1 MQTKTYREPISIR
14 SLGVSIA
21 GALFV
26 PAQSV
31 SAPALI
37 ICHGAGEFK
46 ENYYSLCEFLA
57 DRGIAS
63 LAIDM
68 HGHGESGG
76 ARFHVRMK
84 EWVAD
89 VRAALDFLSQHPQI
103 DKDAI
108 GAFGLSSGGTAILE
122 TALIDPRL
130 SFLVPLDATVR
141 NSMPLP
147 LAMLFKGL
155 NLLGKLKERL
165 TGDDLRL
172 PMIKLFSLMKLASD
186 VEINRKIRQNPRAG
200 EALKA
205 FPLPG
210 AAEAFFVD
218 TLTRVS
224 SITAPTLVL
233 WGEDDELDPPKTA
246 HLLFRALTCEKAIQ
260 VIPGNGHVGHLD
272 RNREQVF
279 ALTADWVLQNI
290 PSQSEHSARAVS

>member
-1 MQTKTYREPISIR
+1 MKTYREPVSFQ

-26 PAQSV
+26 PTGSC
-31 SAPALI
+31 SAPTLI

-76 ARFHVRMK
+76 DRFHVRMN

-89 VRAALDFLSQHPQI
+89 VRAALDFLSQHRQI
-103 DKDAI
+103 DPHAI

-122 TALIDPRL
+122 AALIDPRL
-130 SFLVPLDATVR
+130 LFLIPLDATVR

-147 LAMLFKGL
+147 LTLLFKGL
-155 NLLGKLKERL
+155 MLLGKLKERL
-165 TGDDLRL
+165 TGEDLRL
-172 PMIKLFSLMKLASD
+172 PMLKLFNLMKLASD
-186 VEINRKIRQNPRAG
+186 PEIERRIRENPRTG
-200 EALKA
+200 EALKH
-205 FPLPG
+205 FPFPG
-210 AAEAFFVD
+210 AMEAFFVD
-218 TLTRVS
+218 TLMRVS

-246 HLLFRALTCEKAIQ
+246 HLLFQALTCRKSIE
-260 VIPGNGHVGHLD
+260 VIRGNGHVGHLD
-272 RNREQVF
+272 RNREKVF
-279 ALTADWVLQNI
+279 ALTADWVLQNVAC
-290 PSQSEHSARAVS
+290 QSAHSATAVS